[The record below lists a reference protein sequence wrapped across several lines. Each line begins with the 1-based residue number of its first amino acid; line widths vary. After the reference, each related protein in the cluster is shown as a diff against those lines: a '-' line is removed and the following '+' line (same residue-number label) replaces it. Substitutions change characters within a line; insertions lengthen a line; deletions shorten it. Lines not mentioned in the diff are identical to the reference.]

1 MGMKIRISLISTMA
15 ILFIGAFHYL
25 RAQTPRSVWDGVYTE
40 EQAKRGKAFYS
51 AQCGMC
57 HGEDLMGSDETP
69 PLTGAAF
76 LSNWNGLTVN
86 ELFERIRVSMPAN
99 NPGKLGRQ
107 QNADILA
114 YVFSFNKFPEGTVE
128 LPTQGEKLKETRID
142 ASKP

>member
-1 MGMKIRISLISTMA
+1 MKTRISLISGLA
-15 ILFIGAFHYL
+15 ILLIGAIHYL
-25 RAQTPRSVWDGVYTE
+25 PAQTSRSVWDGVYTD
-40 EQAKRGKAFYS
+40 EQARRGKAFYS

-57 HGEDLMGSDETP
+57 HGEDLMGGDETP

-86 ELFERIRVSMPAN
+86 ELFERVRVSMPAN

-114 YVFSFNKFPEGTVE
+114 FIFSFNKFPAGNME
-128 LPTQGEKLKETRID
+128 LETQGERLKETRIE

>member
-1 MGMKIRISLISTMA
+1 MQSRVFLLSALAFS
-15 ILFIGAFHYL
+15 FIGAIRYL
-25 RAQTPRSVWDGVYTE
+25 PAQTPRSVWDGVYTD

-57 HGEDLMGSDETP
+57 HGEDLMGGDETP
-69 PLTGAAF
+69 PLTGSAF
-76 LSNWNGLTVN
+76 LSNWNGLSVN

-114 YVFSFNKFPEGTVE
+114 FIFSFNKFPAGNME
-128 LPTQGEKLKETRID
+128 LATQGEKLKETRIE